1 MCYRDDRYSKVNL
14 GMHERFAQK
23 LRPGGAQVE
32 TRKTF
37 GNPSIDLV
45 DLPGTRNTH
54 LGSTYAVYV

>member
-1 MCYRDDRYSKVNL
+1 
-14 GMHERFAQK
+14 MHERFAQK